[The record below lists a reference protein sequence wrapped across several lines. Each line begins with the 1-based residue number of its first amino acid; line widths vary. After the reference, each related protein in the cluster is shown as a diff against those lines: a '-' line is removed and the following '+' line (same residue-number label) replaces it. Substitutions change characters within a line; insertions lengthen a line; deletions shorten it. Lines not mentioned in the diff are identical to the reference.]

1 MRVLCTAAREAA
13 FKNNKS
19 TAECLAGVLINATK
33 VRSFI
38 PFILIH

>member
-1 MRVLCTAAREAA
+1 VLCTAAREAA
-13 FKNNKS
+13 LKNNKS
-19 TAECLAGVLINATK
+19 IAECLADELIKAAK